1 MHEGSSPPPPRTDNP
16 SSGGAHI
23 QSPPRQP
30 AHRSLIATDSPHWV
44 RVELL
49 GELKF
54 QVLSRAVQ
62 TGTIRKMGKAA
73 LRVLVALLDRVDD
86 VESDASGRMISVASR
101 RDIKQRTGL
110 GVASIRRA
118 VKLLHDQEFVKVLR
132 SGTGHQ
138 TSVFELAQPPHPQL
152 SGGIT
157 GDPPGGRAL
166 IPPARAPRSPRR
178 APHDPPGV
186 PPGTR
191 RGDQRRSPPL
201 GESLYDSVVVVKDSN
216 EVDEC
221 AALLRKIGFKSETQ
235 IAKIIDSPNCT
246 LKQIDLVKQLWKA
259 QSPGTIKNKLG
270 WIRSAIVDGYAPP
283 ASPEERRRESL
294 PEHLQ
299 ELNAAER
306 QRDAAARA
314 DEARQLER
322 LRDMSDADLGAAMTA
337 AIAGQQHDWVREIW
351 RRISPE
357 ELRAGSHPALRAA
370 VLGKVGRST

>member
-1 MHEGSSPPPPRTDNP
+1 MDARMHEGSSPPPPRTDNP

-166 IPPARAPRSPRR
+166 IPPARAP
-178 APHDPPGV
+178 
-186 PPGTR
+186 
-191 RGDQRRSPPL
+191 RSPPL